1 MLFSEPLFSLA
12 SAKVRHFVKLTK
24 KIQLF
29 FIGNE
34 KTLSVRCLWSVSA
47 FSLDNKS

>member
-12 SAKVRHFVKLTK
+12 SAKVRHFAKLTK

-34 KTLSVRCLWSVSA
+34 KTLFCRVFVVCFRLLA
-47 FSLDNKS
+47 RQ